1 MGDTKAALAV
11 ATWSVTNH
19 YTVHQDATEIA
30 KNCAKKSDKVPLQCV
45 EN

>member
-11 ATWSVTNH
+11 ATQSVTNH

-30 KNCAKKSDKVPLQCV
+30 IIVPQSQTKYLCNV
-45 EN
+45 